1 MKTKPLFFLEIVW
14 LIVAVFCVLAGIRN
28 TYFEEIKESYF
39 FFIMAGI
46 SLFMYYYRRNQRK
59 KFKKEE

>member
-14 LIVAVFCVLAGIRN
+14 LTVAVFCVLAGIRK
-28 TYFEEIKESYF
+28 TYFEGFKESYL

-59 KFKKEE
+59 KFKK